1 MNDFQTWIESRNE
14 QWSNPTGFLAV
25 TSINWLDETPQSFED
40 VTGSW
45 WAIDH
50 EVHAVGFE
58 GADERVWHLALGSEL
73 TEPTATGVLEIASR
87 GGRIIL
93 RPRNPNSPALSRFD
107 GARTFD
113 YDPQLSVTA
122 TLVAD
127 EKQVGVSSF
136 AGELGNNYESPGRL
150 RFELKGET
158 LELIGFKRPD
168 PKALWVIFRDATS
181 GKSTYGTGRSVSATH
196 IEGDQWSIDF
206 NKSANFPCS
215 YTDFATCPLAP
226 RENYLSVAIEGGEKT
241 PPFRVTSSGLQ
252 DQ

>member
-1 MNDFQTWIESRNE
+1 MNDFLTWIDSRNA

-25 TSINWLDETPQSFED
+25 TSINWLDETPQTFDD

-45 WAIDH
+45 WAMDH

-58 GADERVWHLALGSEL
+58 GADERVWNLALGSEI
-73 TEPTATGVLEIASR
+73 TEPTGSGVLEIASR

-93 RPRNPNSPALSRFD
+93 RPRNPNSAALSRFD
-107 GARTFD
+107 GAKTFD

-181 GKSTYGTGRSVSATH
+181 GKSTYGTGRSVSATN

-226 RENYLSVAIEGGEKT
+226 RENYLNVAIEGGEKT